1 MGGIRGHRYRLYMRP
16 SVLELLVRYVL
27 RWLWAWRREIATVA
41 ALWWWSRLLV
51 TDPATGWTVAGLVG
65 VALTAPWV
73 GPRARCWLRGGAL
86 RRRWG
91 RACAAAGLVNA
102 SGDGPRIRWVRPVP
116 GGLVL
121 RLRLAPGMSR
131 ADVER
136 QLPRMTASMGAHQA
150 RVRHDGPRADRL
162 RILLIRRETLGR
174 IVRPAPLSGPPH
186 ELDSVVV
193 GSREDGRPWRLRVR
207 GRHILVAG
215 ATGAG
220 KGSVLWSLIRALAPA
235 VHAGL
240 VQIIACD
247 PKGGMELAFGRPLYR
262 AFGTNAEQIAVL
274 LEDAVERLR
283 ERTGRLAGRTRLHVP
298 TVAEPLVVVI
308 VDEIAALTAYVQD
321 TALRKRITSALA
333 ELLTQGRAP
342 GFVVVG
348 AVQDPR
354 RDVLAVRDL
363 FPEKVCLRVAT
374 ASEVDMVLGAGA
386 REAGAL
392 ADQIPIDTPGVA
404 FARSEDDPEP
414 GRVRA
419 AYVDDPTI
427 HATADRYPDAGRP
440 VALPGA
446 PERRPLPPGAGG
458 AMGGGAPWSGP
469 GSVDVGETTIPM
481 RRPGFAGWEA
491 GPAGGWTPV
500 VPGGLRLPRP
510 DPLGAERGQDQ
521 GGGRQGEGPAAG
533 GGGEDWGGVAPGPID
548 WEAVAEDYRRRHHL
562 DQDGQPVQLGPHA
575 ETDGDG
581 DGDGGQGGDWREWRG
596 GGRGRRG

>member
-1 MGGIRGHRYRLYMRP
+1 MRP
-16 SVLELLVRYVL
+16 SVLELVVRYVL
-27 RWLWAWRREIATVA
+27 RWLWAWRREIFVA
-41 ALWWWSRLLV
+41 CGLWWWFRQV
-51 TDPATGWTVAGLVG
+51 HADPAAGWTVAGLVG
-65 VALTAPWV
+65 VALTAPGV
-73 GPRARCWLRGGAL
+73 GPRVRCWLRGGAL

-91 RACAAAGLVNA
+91 RACVAAGLVNA
-102 SGDGPRIRWVRPVP
+102 SGVGPRIRRVVPVA

-162 RILLIRRETLGR
+162 RVLLIRRETLGR

-186 ELDSVVV
+186 DLDSVIV

-262 AFGTNAEQIAVL
+262 AFGTNAEEIARL
-274 LEDAVERLR
+274 LEEAVGRLR
-283 ERTGRLAGRTRLHVP
+283 ERTGQLAGRTRLHVP

-427 HATADRYPDAGRP
+427 HATARRYPDAAVP
-440 VALPGA
+440 VAA
-446 PERRPLPPGAGG
+446 LPPGRERTPVPPAPAGEG
-458 AMGGGAPWSGP
+458 WWLRPVP
-469 GSVDVGETTIPM
+469 HVVDPAEDTIPI
-481 RRPGFAGWEA
+481 RRALF
-491 GPAGGWTPV
+491 GPGGWTPST
-500 VPGGLRLPRP
+500 VPDGLIVPRP
-510 DPLGAERGQDQ
+510 DPLHPAADHDQDQDQDHDQDHDQEHDQEREHDGVQVPEWGLAER
-521 GGGRQGEGPAAG
+521 A
-533 GGGEDWGGVAPGPID
+533 GVAPGPID
-548 WEAVAEDYRRRHHL
+548 WEAVAADYRRRHHL
-562 DQDGQPVQLGPHA
+562 DQDGQPLPLGPH
-575 ETDGDG
+575 TDNDSNDG
-581 DGDGGQGGDWREWRG
+581 SDDEDGPGRRG
-596 GGRGRRG
+596 GGDRHGRRR